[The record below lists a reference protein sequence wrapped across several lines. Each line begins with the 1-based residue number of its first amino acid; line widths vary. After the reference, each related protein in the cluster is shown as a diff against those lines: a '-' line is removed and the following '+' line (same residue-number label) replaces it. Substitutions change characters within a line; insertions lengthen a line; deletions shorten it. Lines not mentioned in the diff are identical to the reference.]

1 MTSPRSRPLK
11 AAQQAAQQAASPE
24 PSGFAEVSYRLMR
37 EAAVKEARRNPLT
50 REDFR
55 DAHPM
60 LLRAARSVGVPAD
73 GMCPLCDEERLV
85 CVKYAFGPRLPAEG
99 RCLENA
105 AEEERLAHR
114 VGVFTCRV
122 VEVCCACAWNYL
134 VRSYTVRGLE
144 PAPRR
149 ARKARTSSSKTC

>member
-1 MTSPRSRPLK
+1 MTSPSSRVS
-11 AAQQAAQQAASPE
+11 QAARPQSA
-24 PSGFAEVSYRLMR
+24 GFAEVSYRLMR
-37 EAAVKEARRNPLT
+37 EAAVKEAKRNPLV

-73 GMCPLCDEERLV
+73 GMCPLCEAERLV
-85 CVKYAFGPRLPAEG
+85 WVKYAFGPRLPAEG

-105 AEEERLAHR
+105 ADEERLARR

-134 VRSYTVRGLE
+134 VRSYTVQGLE
-144 PAPRR
+144 SAPRR
-149 ARKARTSSSKTC
+149 VSASTRSAKT

>member
-1 MTSPRSRPLK
+1 MTSPSSR
-11 AAQQAAQQAASPE
+11 ASQAARPQSA
-24 PSGFAEVSYRLMR
+24 GFAEVSYRLMR
-37 EAAVKEARRNPLT
+37 EAAVKEARRNPLV

-60 LLRAARSVGVPAD
+60 LLRAARSVGVPAE
-73 GMCPLCDEERLV
+73 GMCPLCEEERLV
-85 CVKYAFGPRLPAEG
+85 WVKYAFGPRLPAEG

-105 AEEERLAHR
+105 ADEERLARR

-134 VRSYTVRGLE
+134 VRSYTVQGLE
-144 PAPRR
+144 SAPRSAR
-149 ARKARTSSSKTC
+149 ASTRSAKT

>member
-1 MTSPRSRPLK
+1 MTSPRSR
-11 AAQQAAQQAASPE
+11 ASQAARPQPA
-24 PSGFAEVSYRLMR
+24 GFAEVSYRLLR
-37 EAAVKEARRNPLT
+37 EAAVKEAKRNPLM

-73 GMCPLCDEERLV
+73 GMCPLCDAERLV
-85 CVKYAFGPRLPAEG
+85 WVKYAFGPRLPAEG

-105 AEEERLAHR
+105 ADEERLARR

-134 VRSYTVRGLE
+134 VRSYTVQGLE
-144 PAPRR
+144 SAPRR
-149 ARKARTSSSKTC
+149 ARAAKT

>member
-1 MTSPRSRPLK
+1 MTSPISRPS
-11 AAQQAAQQAASPE
+11 QATRLQTSDL
-24 PSGFAEVSYRLMR
+24 AEVSYRLMR
-37 EAAVKEARRNPLT
+37 EAAVKEAKRNPLV

-73 GMCPLCDEERLV
+73 GMCPLCDAERLV
-85 CVKYAFGPRLPAEG
+85 WVKYAFGPRLPAEG

-105 AEEERLAHR
+105 AAEERLARR

-144 PAPRR
+144 SAPRR
-149 ARKARTSSSKTC
+149 ARASTRSAKT